1 MANSRYV
8 VDLTFKSD
16 TKAVEQNLTKLKN
29 TLNTISLGKG
39 LGISQEI
46 SKASAAARDLQSHM
60 QNAMNV
66 KTGNLDLSKFATSL
80 KNSGQS
86 LSQLTSGLLGAGEA
100 GEEAFFR
107 THQAI
112 SNANLKL
119 KESNGLLS
127 SFMVTLK
134 NTIKWQ
140 LSSSLVQGFVGGI
153 REAIQYTKD
162 LDKSLNDIRI
172 VTGYSADRMKDFAIQ
187 ANQAAKELSTSTKAY
202 AKASLIYFQQ
212 GLNDEEVKAR
222 TDITVKMARVTGE
235 AAQDVSSYMTAIWN
249 NFDDGSKSLEHY
261 ADVITAL
268 GAATASSSEEIAG
281 GLEKFA
287 AIAETVGLS
296 YEYATTALATVV
308 AETRQSEETVG
319 TSFKTIFGR
328 LQSLNLG
335 ESLEDGTTLTKYS
348 NALDIVGIQ
357 IKGQNGELKEMD
369 QILDELGGKWAGLS
383 DETKVALANTVA
395 GTRQYANFIALMD
408 NYDTFKVNLEIAE
421 SAKGTLED
429 QFKIYE
435 QSWEGAS
442 NRLKASA
449 EGMYSKLIPEDTLIE
464 ATDAIAKIVDGLGEV
479 VDSFGGLKGI
489 LLTVTTILLN
499 KFQPAIAN
507 AINTG
512 ITKVKEFGPA
522 FASAFKNSD
531 KKGFWGFG
539 ERVKESVYAGT
550 HANELSTKAEAE
562 ASLNSALTTKGT
574 TDPFRERVR
583 GIQEITKYTEMLNDQ
598 NNKLS
603 TTQKQALLTQI
614 QALQALK
621 DQNYEYQIS
630 QERIENI
637 IDDAKQLA
645 VINSREKATTQ
656 ITTKKGNTVYGVET
670 DTVEDAKAT
679 SKFLATR
686 RGLDGEDPLNVST
699 IMGKKADGT
708 TQSYVTFNSEEDR
721 NDALERSMG
730 ALGSAG
736 YALGALEATETGID
750 SDEQLEILDQEIKL
764 GEKKGSLQA
773 EEIEQLKEILKILE
787 QIKQAKAEIASN
799 TFTPEEEEEYNRLKA
814 RADSNEV
821 FVNPAEEQRFEEL
834 SAKKAR
840 KTSTEGTLETAS
852 KNLPNAMK
860 QTKNQLNAV
869 AGAAKKAS
877 RELGAS
883 EEHTEGIFKNSRQYA
898 KQQGKIIKSTKD
910 QAKLTNKIGEGFNK
924 AKASITSFGN
934 VASGLASG
942 ISNIAMGVNMA
953 FNAFEKLQ
961 DGEFT
966 FADIGASVMALVSI
980 LGGLVSTL
988 GTLNSIYTG
997 LNTTKQAKIIT
1008 DILEKEITE
1017 QQTEEE
1023 MTSLMMKKFHIA
1035 EDKKAAVQDA
1045 INLALEKARKEAAE
1059 KETTVTKKE
1068 TAAII
1073 AKTIAQYASNI
1084 PLLICLAIIL
1094 LLIAAVLIIVAA
1106 YSNWTKKIKANAE
1119 ASIEQTEALQ
1129 EEIAAQEEAIAT
1141 YAKALKTYEETKTNK
1156 EELIEAGK
1164 SLMKA
1169 YDMEQGELELLR
1181 GDYEAFNQI
1190 LSETIAKKA
1199 EANKVTLEG
1208 NASTQAAALG
1218 LTIRKGKGHKS
1229 GGQIKAEFNSG
1240 ASTSD
1245 EAAIYTAIQSKSWK
1259 TLSYDSSSKDINLVF
1274 DRTDPEQY
1282 VTAYDEI
1289 QEVLKLAREANG
1301 GKAPTDSEIYNEM
1314 FEEIGSWENI
1324 DALKKT
1330 LDSKHSEERKAK
1342 RYSIKSSS
1350 GKKITQINDIRDYT
1364 SYRENLEKSGQ
1375 FKAEELD
1382 SDLASD
1388 EFSKEMEALYQNFN
1402 TVARTSL
1409 NITDLDKATEE
1420 DKKAIKE
1427 RSKMLQ
1433 DIYADLSDEEK
1444 EIFFQIKWENVDVND
1459 PNSLQAAI
1467 NEVKEK
1473 GLDLKIEKYYEEQGL
1488 DLEAYESYLTL
1499 LQASNEALKENSILA
1514 KEAALQTTMLNQGVS
1529 KLVDIEDD
1537 LFSTLTDDNASLYE
1551 RAQALSKVR
1560 DAFEAMLGI
1569 EVSDQF
1575 ILTNADDI
1583 AKARTGDMAAL
1594 GRVIDKATVSSVDQ
1608 ELGSKEFIESLKTSG
1623 PLSEMSDAEIQ
1634 AEVNNAKEKIKKGF
1648 ESIGTTNDNLQ
1659 LGQSYD
1665 IGETAKQQFT
1675 EALESGVITI
1685 EDIEKWFKGQGE
1697 SIDVKKNADGTYSF
1711 STATKVIDTSLVA
1724 QSQFEVEE
1732 IDKNKQFEETIKGLQ
1747 NSLDEL
1753 SAKKEAAYGQ
1763 NKLDLI
1769 DQEIAKNE
1777 ELLEVY
1783 RQQSAMLQGEEASAL
1798 QSLADSLGLSVEELK
1813 TKYGFDPT
1821 TGTFAYYT
1829 QMAIDAN
1836 NSESFNEAYDKY
1848 ADARDKRTEAD
1859 MAALEKE
1866 FEIRTQAL
1874 EKVQYTV
1881 EVKLALDEMSLAK
1894 VENELERLGENW
1906 ENVYSRIG
1914 RYNLQAALA
1923 ESQFDTHMNA
1933 FKSVYDPEKT
1943 DYSPEEIAQ
1952 LQESYNG
1959 MIEAEQSLRSIK
1971 ESYISDFEDSISQIS
1986 EDIEKEANIIDSMRS
2001 MTESYSNIV
2010 ELLGKENLPEA
2021 NKILEKIDS
2030 SVVQISRDAM
2040 QATKSRQ
2047 ETNRKALEEARLA
2060 LEASVGDDSSI
2071 QYWSDE
2077 IARLEEESL
2086 ELEETLIGNFESALD
2101 AARTLFTNN
2110 VNRAISDME
2119 TAIAGSFES
2128 LAYMQSFYNQQKE
2141 LDDLYLDDYEK
2152 TYELNKIMRQINT
2165 SIDETDN
2172 IRAKQKL
2179 QEIQAEINKA
2189 AEEENE
2195 LSQQDLDILQ
2205 KKYELK
2211 MAEIALEEAQNAKT
2225 QVRLTKNDAGSWT
2238 YVYTANQANIDKAQQ
2253 DYEDKLY
2260 ALQKANEDYTD
2271 QYTEYL
2277 LNLETSF
2284 GSGLNEILEM
2294 EFETTEKKVEAMKQ
2308 YLSSNITKIKAYI
2321 DGIKETS
2328 GEDLDLTNTIFKD
2341 SDSLDS
2347 YMDKLVNGLT
2357 NTVNTAIEEIKNY
2370 ESTVDEIQAEMTPED
2385 MDEYLNQSLD
2395 DFTTRS
2401 EDALNSVNAL
2411 GETLTTTYEDLS
2423 SKLVSFQE
2431 IYHNLMISM
2440 VSDIETVYE
2449 ATGKLVG
2456 KLDEIGSTQK
2466 IGVYIAGGTNNFAAG
2481 AISSLDT
2488 GGYTGS
2494 WGSSGKL
2501 AVLHEKEIVLN
2512 KEDTANLL
2520 SIIDTL
2526 NGSLLERMAAA
2537 SVPTLA
2543 AVDSSKFIDSYT
2555 NNTGDTLTQDVTIH
2569 AEFPNATNHQEIEQ
2583 AFEDIINM
2591 ASQYANRKD

>member
-202 AKASLIYFQQ
+202 AEASLIYFQQ

-222 TDITVKMARVTGE
+222 TDITVKMAKVTGE

-348 NALDIVGIQ
+348 NALDVVGIQ

-395 GTRQYANFIALMD
+395 GTRQYTNFIALMD

-421 SAKGTLED
+421 DAKGTLED

-479 VDSFGGLKGI
+479 IDSFGGLKGI

-499 KFQPAIAN
+499 KFQPAIAS

-512 ITKVKEFGPA
+512 ITKVKDFGSV
-522 FASAFKNSD
+522 FASTWKSSD
-531 KKGFWGFG
+531 KTGFTGFFAK
-539 ERVKESVYAGT
+539 VKESFNAGT
-550 HANELSTKAEAE
+550 HA
-562 ASLNSALTTKGT
+562 G
-574 TDPFRERVR
+574 
-583 GIQEITKYTEMLNDQ
+583 
-598 NNKLS
+598 
-603 TTQKQALLTQI
+603 
-614 QALQALK
+614 
-621 DQNYEYQIS
+621 
-630 QERIENI
+630 
-637 IDDAKQLA
+637 A
-645 VINSREKATTQ
+645 VKMQ
-656 ITTKKGNTVYGVET
+656 QET
-670 DTVEDAKAT
+670 D
-679 SKFLATR
+679 
-686 RGLDGEDPLNVST
+686 
-699 IMGKKADGT
+699 
-708 TQSYVTFNSEEDR
+708 
-721 NDALERSMG
+721 
-730 ALGSAG
+730 
-736 YALGALEATETGID
+736 
-750 SDEQLEILDQEIKL
+750 
-764 GEKKGSLQA
+764 
-773 EEIEQLKEILKILE
+773 
-787 QIKQAKAEIASN
+787 AS
-799 TFTPEEEEEYNRLKA
+799 
-814 RADSNEV
+814 
-821 FVNPAEEQRFEEL
+821 
-834 SAKKAR
+834 
-840 KTSTEGTLETAS
+840 LETAS
-852 KNLPNAMK
+852 KTPGVSTPFKERIKGLQQINALTRIAQEMDQQMTTQQKQALNLQLQELQYLEDTNYQHSVTLENLNMEIERTKILRAEQVADTTQRIEYDYTKGSKKKLGHQSTPMGSYLNDGATSEDVISLRSYLQTLGGLEEVRGQYSINAAN
-860 QTKNQLNAV
+860 TTTAGRAFIDYGTSEARDAITTALDRESSRAAAIDTIVEESSGGENAV
-869 AGAAKKAS
+869 ERLQIA
-877 RELGAS
+877 E
-883 EEHTEGIFKNSRQYA
+883 
-898 KQQGKIIKSTKD
+898 
-910 QAKLTNKIGEGFNK
+910 KLTE
-924 AKASITSFGN
+924 
-934 VASGLASG
+934 VYRQ
-942 ISNIAMGVNMA
+942 MGVLREDEIA
-953 FNAFEKLQ
+953 DFEKLLNNLREQ
-961 DGEFT
+961 VALEEQLAAQQAEDQELDTLSKKKKRNKTEEQRFNELTDKKNKRNPNNAPDKQLEKLEKQRVVLAGKLQKYTIKTAQHAEKHSKTLKHDVNTMRNTADATKKIGKEHAAQIKTLKAKTGLIDKIKNGFTNVSKTVNTVGGAISSFAGGISQAISGITMLSNAIDKIRDGEFT
-966 FADIGASVMALVSI
+966 FSDLGSSLMALTMI
-980 LGGLVSTL
+980 LPLVTSL
-988 GTLNSIYTG
+988 FSG
-997 LNTTKQAKIIT
+997 LNTIMTASNATKTIHNLLT
-1008 DILEKEITE
+1008 EKEITNE
-1017 QQTEEE
+1017 NKT
-1023 MTSLMMKKFHIA
+1023 HIA
-1035 EDKKAAVQDA
+1035 KQISQALQTAGMSKDQAEIRSKQLVTKAQEAQTKGIEKDSQAKIFNTIVSWLSIPPVLIIMAILIALVAIIMLVVAAMQKKNQIEA
-1045 INLALEKARKEAAE
+1045 EAAE
-1059 KETTVTKKE
+1059 ESRKRVD
-1068 TAAII
+1068 
-1073 AKTIAQYASNI
+1073 
-1084 PLLICLAIIL
+1084 
-1094 LLIAAVLIIVAA
+1094 
-1106 YSNWTKKIKANAE
+1106 
-1119 ASIEQTEALQ
+1119 ALN
-1129 EEIAAQEEAIAT
+1129 EEIEKQEEAVNA
-1141 YAKALKTYEETKTNK
+1141 YVEAYKKYKETKQGK
-1156 EELIEAGK
+1156 DELIEAGK
-1164 SLMKA
+1164 ALMEV
-1169 YDMEQGELELLR
+1169 YDMERGELELLR
-1181 GDYEAFNQI
+1181 GDYEAFNDI
-1190 LSETIAKKA
+1190 LAETIAKKA
-1199 EANKVTLEG
+1199 EANAITLQGE
-1208 NASTQAAALG
+1208 SITQTAAMRD
-1218 LTIRKGKGHKS
+1218 TVKKGKSWDDGT
-1229 GGQIKAEFNSG
+1229 IMKAEFNDHGGS
-1240 ASTSD
+1240 SD
-1245 EAAIYTAIQSKSWK
+1245 EVAVVQAIQSKQWS
-1259 TLSYDSSSKDINLVF
+1259 TLSYDPSSGDINMNF
-1274 DRTDPEQY
+1274 DATNPDNY
-1282 VTAYDEI
+1282 VLAFDEI
-1289 QEVLKLAREANG
+1289 NEVLRLAREYNG
-1301 GKAPTDSEIYNEM
+1301 GQVPTDSELYNEM
-1314 FEEIGSWENI
+1314 LDEIGSWENI
-1324 DALKKT
+1324 DKLRQGVDLRK
-1330 LDSKHSEERKAK
+1330 SEERKVK
-1342 RYSIKSSS
+1342 RYSITSSS

-1375 FKAEELD
+1375 FKAEDLD

-1697 SIDVKKNADGTYSF
+1697 SIDIKKNADGTYSF
-1711 STATKVIDTSLVA
+1711 STATKIIDTSLVA

-1798 QSLADSLGLSVEELK
+1798 QGLADSLGLSVEELK

-1821 TGTFAYYT
+1821 TGTFTNYT

-1859 MAALEKE
+1859 MVALEKE

-1894 VENELERLGENW
+1894 VENELERLGESW
-1906 ENVYSRIG
+1906 ENIYSRIG

-1986 EDIEKEANIIDSMRS
+1986 EDIEKEANVIDSMRS

-2060 LEASVGDDSSI
+2060 LEASVGDDSSM

-2086 ELEETLIGNFESALD
+2086 ELEETLIGNFESALE

-2119 TAIAGSFES
+2119 NAIAGSFES

-2152 TYELNKIMRQINT
+2152 TYELNKIMRQVNR

-2179 QEIQAEINKA
+2179 QEIQTEINKA

-2260 ALQKANEDYTD
+2260 ALQKANEEYTD

-2308 YLSSNITKIKAYI
+2308 YLSNNITKIKAYI

-2347 YMDKLVNGLT
+2347 YMDKLINGLT
-2357 NTVNTAIEEIKNY
+2357 NTVNTAIEEVKNY

-2440 VSDIETVYE
+2440 ASDIETVYE

-2456 KLDEIGSTQK
+2456 QLDEIGNTQK

-2555 NNTGDTLTQDVTIH
+2555 NNTGDTLTQDVTIR